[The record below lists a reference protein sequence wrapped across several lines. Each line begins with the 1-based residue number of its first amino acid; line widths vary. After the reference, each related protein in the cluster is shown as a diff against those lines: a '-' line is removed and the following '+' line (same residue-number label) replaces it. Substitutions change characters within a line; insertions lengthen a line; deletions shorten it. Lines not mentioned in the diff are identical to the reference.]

1 MYTLQLSKE
10 IKGASKMLPSELKN
24 ELVKEMDFFKDF
36 TDEEIKNEIAFN
48 FIRIDG
54 DTVEVWFEEL

>member
-1 MYTLQLSKE
+1 MFKLQLSKE

-36 TDEEIKNEIAFN
+36 TDEEISNEIESN

-54 DTVEVWFEEL
+54 DTVEVWFEEF

>member
-10 IKGASKMLPSELKN
+10 IKGASKMLPAELRT

-36 TDEEIKNEIAFN
+36 TDEEMASEIAAN

-54 DTVEVWFEEL
+54 NTVEVWFEVF

>member
-1 MYTLQLSKE
+1 MFKLQLSKE
-10 IKGASKMLPSELKN
+10 IKGASKMLPSELRT

-36 TDEEIKNEIAFN
+36 TDEEISNEIESN

-54 DTVEVWFEEL
+54 DTVEVWFEEF